1 MRMDANKKKR
11 RGADA
16 MKSFAENPLPPT
28 GRRMK
33 PSHPGEIL
41 RDIAL
46 PGTTLSISKTA
57 QLLDVS
63 RRHLRRILDA
73 ERPVTPE
80 IAARLSAL
88 FNTSVGV
95 WLNMQAAHDAWEAEK
110 SLRPQVRRRLAA
122 TNKKLTPK
130 AGPEQAQTAA
140 HV

>member
-1 MRMDANKKKR
+1 MNAKQIN
-11 RGADA
+11 DA

-57 QLLDVS
+57 QLLGVS
-63 RRHLRRILDA
+63 RRHLCRILDA

-88 FNTSVGV
+88 FSTSIGL
-95 WLNMQAAHDAWEAEK
+95 WLNMQAAHDAWEAK
-110 SLRPQVRRRLAA
+110 KLLRPQVRRRLAA
-122 TNKKLTPK
+122 TNKTLARKVGT
-130 AGPEQAQTAA
+130 EQFQTAA